1 MLPLPYADERRRPPV
16 PVTVETTPNPRARK
30 FTVGVPVG
38 GPATF
43 TAQTAGDRAEWMGII
58 LELTGVVSLFLTSDF
73 VTVTG
78 DDTVDWAA
86 ITPDI
91 VSALEREF

>member
-1 MLPLPYADERRRPPV
+1 LLPLPYADERRRPPV
-16 PVTVETTPNPRARK
+16 PVTVQTTPNPRARK

-38 GPATF
+38 GPSTF
-43 TAQTAGDRAEWMGII
+43 SAQTEGEVPEWAGAI
-58 LELTGVVSLFLTSDF
+58 LALEGVVSLFLTSDF

-78 DDTVDWAA
+78 DETVDWTA

-91 VSALEREF
+91 VSALDLAF

>member
-1 MLPLPYADERRRPPV
+1 V
-16 PVTVETTPNPRARK
+16 PVTVQTTPNPRARK

-38 GPATF
+38 GPSTF
-43 TAQTAGDRAEWMGII
+43 SAQTERDVPEWAGAI
-58 LELTGVVSLFLTSDF
+58 LALEGVVSLFLTSDF

-78 DDTVDWAA
+78 DETVDWTA

-91 VSALEREF
+91 VSALDLAF

>member
-1 MLPLPYADERRRPPV
+1 M

-43 TAQTAGDRAEWMGII
+43 SAQTDGDRAEWVRTI
-58 LELTGVVSLFLTSDF
+58 LDLAGVVSLFLTSDF

-78 DDTVDWAA
+78 DETVDWDA
-86 ITPDI
+86 ITPGI
-91 VSALEREF
+91 MSALEGAF